1 MMMLPLVMSWTDQFD
16 TLTAPGQHIRWLP
29 LATRSSHWKHTKITR
44 PCLMLDSYK
53 LVAQVGQMLL
63 NS

>member
-1 MMMLPLVMSWTDQFD
+1 MLVMSWTDQFD
-16 TLTAPGQHIRWLP
+16 APKCTWSAYP
-29 LATRSSHWKHTKITR
+29 LVAIGYEIFSLEAHQTR